1 MPKIIISR
9 KQEWN
14 NRLRHFTIYLDGQK
28 LGSVGNGE
36 VKTFDILDGNHSIRA
51 KVDWCGSRDL
61 EFSITGDE
69 KKYFKLSGFKHSNTI
84 MPAAVVLLFLS
95 LILRRLYHIAFA
107 QWLILPIFLLLLYY
121 LTLGRNDYL
130 TLVQSESW

>member
-1 MPKIIISR
+1 MGKIVISR

-14 NRLRHFTIYLDGQK
+14 NRLRQFHIFLDGQK

-36 VKTFDILDGNHSIRA
+36 VKTFEIPDGNHSIRA
-51 KVDWCGSRDL
+51 KVDWCGSRDVD
-61 EFSITGDE
+61 FSISGDE
-69 KKYFKLSGFKHSNTI
+69 KKYFRLSGFKYSSTM

-107 QWLILPIFLLLLYY
+107 EWLILPIFLLLLYY
-121 LTLGRNDYL
+121 LTIGRNDYL
-130 TLVQSESW
+130 VLVQSESW

>member
-1 MPKIIISR
+1 MPKITISR

-36 VKTFDILDGNHSIRA
+36 VKTFDIPDGNHSMRA
-51 KVDWCGSRDL
+51 KVDWCGSREL

-69 KKYFKLSGFKHSNTI
+69 TKYFKLSGFKHSNTI